1 MIILAL
7 ERRKNGNL
15 YDALDILLQTD
26 LYEDNNKEM
35 KLLKSSWLLMIS
47 KIYEEIKL
55 GMKQ

>member
-35 KLLKSSWLLMIS
+35 KLMKSSWLLMIS